1 MFYWAALAEF
11 FATCHA
17 EALQPSRSAV
27 PLECWSAAL
36 HLSSYAALP

>member
-1 MFYWAALAEF
+1 MLHWAALAEF

-27 PLECWSAAL
+27 PLEFRSAAL
-36 HLSSYAALP
+36 HLSSFAALP